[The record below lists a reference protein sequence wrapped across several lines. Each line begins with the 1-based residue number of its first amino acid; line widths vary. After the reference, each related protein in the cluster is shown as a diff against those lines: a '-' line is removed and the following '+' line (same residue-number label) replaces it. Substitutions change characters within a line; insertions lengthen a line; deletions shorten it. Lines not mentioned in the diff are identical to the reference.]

1 MTRVDQPPSAAGAAT
16 ETAAGHAKPADPRIV
31 WVRRV
36 LVLGWAIALI
46 ISWTMHGVPLDRT
59 GLLLWI
65 GGGLLAWSIGH
76 RPLWTVVLDWLPF
89 AAMLT
94 LYDYSRGLALHLHR
108 PTLWTPQITSDRWL
122 GFGHD
127 PTSWLQSHLKMPQPA
142 WWEVIVSCTYTSFFL
157 APYLIAGVLWVRDR
171 RLWRRFATLFIGI
184 SMLGLIG
191 FVLYPAAPPWAAS
204 QCTAVQVADHPAD
217 PTCMTLPNGRA
228 DGGLVDPV
236 HNTHGA
242 ANYVERISGRGF
254 AKLGLKTAEST
265 LSEGQAA
272 ANEVAAIPS
281 LHAAI
286 TLLVTLFLWPIV
298 RRRWRPL
305 LVAYPL
311 VMAFSLVYSAE
322 HYLTDI
328 LIGSALTTV
337 VWLAVGWWDRRRK
350 KVADADTL
358 HLSEIPA
365 TDGDPSCPPTEMTP
379 SSASPS
385 AEASS
390 SRRRISMEVADPPGT
405 TAPSV

>member
-1 MTRVDQPPSAAGAAT
+1 MTELDQAAAARGGAA
-16 ETAAGHAKPADPRIV
+16 EPAGKPPDPRIT
-31 WVRRV
+31 WLRRG
-36 LVLGWAIALI
+36 LVTGWAIALVL
-46 ISWTMHGVPLDRT
+46 SWAINGVPLDRT

-65 GGGLLAWSIGH
+65 GGGLLAWSVGH

-127 PTSWLQSHLKMPQPA
+127 PTSWLQSHLKTPQAA
-142 WWEVIVSCTYTSFFL
+142 WWEVVVSCTYTSFFL

-171 RLWRRFATLFIGI
+171 RLWRRFAVLFIGI

-191 FVLYPAAPPWAAS
+191 FVFYPAAPPWAAS
-204 QCTAVQVADHPAD
+204 QCTTADVAGHPAD
-217 PTCMTLPNGRA
+217 PPCMSLTQGRA
-228 DGGLVDPV
+228 DGGLLDPV
-236 HNTHGA
+236 RNTHGA
-242 ANYVERISGRGF
+242 ANYVQRISGRGF
-254 AKLGLKTAEST
+254 AKLGLKTAETT

-286 TLLVTLFLWPIV
+286 TLLVTLFLWRIV

-311 VMAFSLVYSAE
+311 VMAFSLIYSAE

-328 LIGSALTTV
+328 LIGSALTVV
-337 VWLAVGWWDRRRK
+337 VWLAVGWWDRWHKRL
-350 KVADADTL
+350 ADADTL
-358 HLSEIPA
+358 HLSESPA
-365 TDGDPSCPPTEMTP
+365 IDGDSSCPPTEMTP

-390 SRRRISMEVADPPGT
+390 FRRRTSTEAADPPGT
-405 TAPSV
+405 TAPSG